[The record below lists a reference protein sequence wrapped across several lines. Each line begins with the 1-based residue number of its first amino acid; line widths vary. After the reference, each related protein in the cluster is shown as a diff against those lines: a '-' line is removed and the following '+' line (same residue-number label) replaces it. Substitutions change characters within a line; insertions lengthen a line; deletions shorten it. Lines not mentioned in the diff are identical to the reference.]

1 MKQQAEFETFSNSL
15 FCKVNLK
22 PDELEAVRFI
32 ASGIRTAGFEAKIVG
47 GAVRDLLC
55 AKIPDDVDMVTTA
68 TPDELAGIFP
78 EIKLTGQ
85 SFGVSRLRVNRTEIE
100 IASARRERNYMDGRH
115 PESICCTRSLQEDSL
130 RRDFTINAMMLDPET
145 GEILDFH
152 GGIRDLK
159 RGIIRTV
166 GDPVQRFQEDYLRM
180 LRAVRFAARS
190 SFTIEPATFDAMK
203 KLSHLAANL
212 AGERI
217 REELTRILTGR
228 FPDRALRLLS
238 QSGLLASVLPEI
250 DRLRGVTQPE
260 EFHPEGDVFEHTLLM
275 LRHMAYP
282 DPLLA
287 WSVLLHDVGKA
298 VTRSVDKNDRIRFFG
313 HEDEGEKI
321 ARSIL
326 ERLHFSRAETE
337 TVAHAVRNHMRMASV
352 CRMKKAKLRRLMGDP
367 DFAIE
372 LELHRLDCIA
382 CHQFMENFVFLLDQ
396 LCAEPVLQL
405 PEPWVKGRDL
415 VNAGFSPSPHF
426 KKVLDDTFEQQL
438 SDVFAGPEEALEFA
452 KITLSRL
459 QSNMT

>member
-1 MKQQAEFETFSNSL
+1 M

-32 ASGIRTAGFEAKIVG
+32 ASRIRTAGFEAKIVG
-47 GAVRDLLC
+47 GAVRDLLG
-55 AKIPDDVDMVTTA
+55 AKIPEDVDMVTTA
-68 TPDELAGIFP
+68 KPDELAGIFP

-85 SFGVSRLRVNRTEIE
+85 SFGVSRLRVGSAEIE
-100 IASARRERNYMDGRH
+100 IASARSERNYMDGRH

-130 RRDFTINAMMLDPET
+130 RRDFTVNAMMLDPET

-152 GGIRDLK
+152 DGIGDLK

-166 GDPVQRFQEDYLRM
+166 GNPVQRFQEDYLRM
-180 LRAVRFAARS
+180 LRAIRFAARS
-190 SFTIEPATFDAMK
+190 NFAIEPETFDAIQSQ
-203 KLSHLAANL
+203 SHLAAHL

-228 FPDRALRLLS
+228 FPERAFRLLS
-238 QSGLLASVLPEI
+238 QSGLLAAVLPEV

-298 VTRSVDKNDRIRFFG
+298 VTRSVNPDGRIRFFG
-313 HEDEGEKI
+313 HEEEGEKI

-326 ERLHFSRAETE
+326 ERLHFSNAETE
-337 TVAHAVRNHMRMASV
+337 TIAHAVRNHMRMASV
-352 CRMKKAKLRRLMGDP
+352 RQMKKAKLRRLMGDP

-372 LELHRLDCIA
+372 LELHRLDCIS
-382 CHQFMENFVFLLDQ
+382 CHKFMENFVFLLDQ
-396 LCAEPVLQL
+396 QCADPVLQL
-405 PEPWVKGRDL
+405 PDPWVRGRDL
-415 VNAGFSPSPHF
+415 VNAGFAPSPHF

-438 SDVFAGPEEALEFA
+438 SDAFSGPEEALEFA
-452 KITLSRL
+452 KIKLSRL
-459 QSNMT
+459 P